1 MSKVSLAN
9 NFYLYD
15 KKTNNY
21 YTVTEIGYLELGK
34 ELKVLLSPGE
44 FMGELQL
51 GGPGLYGFK
60 YDSLR
65 SMYGEN
71 IIVCDLMNDAVGYVH
86 ADPNYV
92 MVGMQYDPV
101 SDKYHPDTWSLLVSL
116 GKNTGSILIG
126 KFIDIVDSV
135 R

>member
-1 MSKVSLAN
+1 
-9 NFYLYD
+9 
-15 KKTNNY
+15 
-21 YTVTEIGYLELGK
+21 
-34 ELKVLLSPGE
+34 
-44 FMGELQL
+44 MGELL
-51 GGPGLYGFK
+51 MCGPGLHGCE

-71 IIVCDLMNDAVGYVH
+71 IIVCDLMNDAIGYVH

-92 MVGMQYDPV
+92 MVGMQYDAAR
-101 SDKYHPDTWSLLVSL
+101 DKYDSDTWCLLVSL

-126 KFIDIVDSV
+126 KFIDMVDSV